1 MLSTWTFP
9 SILRFQPLPE
19 PPSLEVWVHFS
30 ELISAL
36 SIEPCQNQR
45 LAGNPYYPGLLDYRR
60 EKLRPNE
67 KKVES
72 KVTVSQWQSWNQIQ
86 ESNFEPSAMLIL
98 DFTLAKENSIS
109 WRSSKDLGVPG
120 KMENVSWETWLDR
133 SICEKGQGFW
143 LPGRVSESVLW

>member
-1 MLSTWTFP
+1 MMLSTWTFP
-9 SILRFQPLPE
+9 SILHFQPLPE
-19 PPSLEVWVHFS
+19 PPSLQQEWGLEVRVHFS

-72 KVTVSQWQSWNQIQ
+72 KVTVSQ
-86 ESNFEPSAMLIL
+86 
-98 DFTLAKENSIS
+98 
-109 WRSSKDLGVPG
+109 
-120 KMENVSWETWLDR
+120 
-133 SICEKGQGFW
+133 
-143 LPGRVSESVLW
+143 